1 MFYRILPADDSV
13 RADEKLVK
21 TDTVTGT
28 ALVSRDTLPEADE
41 ALRNK
46 FVFDADGTAIF
57 QRQLYAFGR
66 KHFVH
71 RGYRVQGLRKSYK
84 RRATVN
90 GFPDLRRSKSRV
102 QTRSDVRFQLRQSL
116 IHGQHGHGYQFPQL
130 VVQRALV
137 RHFTENKALQYTHKL
152 RVGPLVFGGRAPKSR
167 LNFSFVLSV
176 LSIRIAS
183 PLTVFFAK

>member
-1 MFYRILPADDSV
+1 MRRRSRSRIKAAGSPPRFAAVL
-13 RADEKLVK
+13 L
-21 TDTVTGT
+21 
-28 ALVSRDTLPEADE
+28 
-41 ALRNK
+41 
-46 FVFDADGTAIF
+46 ADGTAIF

-84 RRATVN
+84 RRATVK

-137 RHFTENKALQYTHKL
+137 RHFTENKALQYTHKF
-152 RVGPLVFGGRAPKSR
+152 RVGPFVFGGRAPEKPFEFFLRPFCSVRSDR
-167 LNFSFVLSV
+167 LSFNC
-176 LSIRIAS
+176 
-183 PLTVFFAK
+183 FFVK